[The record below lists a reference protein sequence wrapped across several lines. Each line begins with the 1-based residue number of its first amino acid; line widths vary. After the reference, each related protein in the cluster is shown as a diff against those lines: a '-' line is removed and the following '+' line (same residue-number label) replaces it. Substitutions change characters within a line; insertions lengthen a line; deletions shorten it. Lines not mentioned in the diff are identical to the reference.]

1 MPDITMCCNCN
12 CPKRKK
18 CYRYRAVP
26 DQYWQS
32 YANYQPHIQAKLS
45 YPAIYETVCDYFWEI
60 NEAVDKTLPFDVVE
74 NRYERDEKWKGIK

>member
-26 DQYWQS
+26 DELWQS
-32 YANYQPHIQAKLS
+32 YANYQPQIVAKLS
-45 YPAIYETVCDYFWEI
+45 DPAIYETKCEYFWEI